1 MTNDP
6 RAVADGIALSRR
18 TLAVIKGNLVWA
30 FSYNAIALPLAVTG
44 YLSPTYAAIA
54 MASSSLL
61 VVANSLRL
69 RQFHSLKDENSAD
82 VDSEANIS
90 A

>member
-1 MTNDP
+1 
-6 RAVADGIALSRR
+6 
-18 TLAVIKGNLVWA
+18 
-30 FSYNAIALPLAVTG
+30 
-44 YLSPTYAAIA
+44 